1 MPLWGGRTG
10 TESECFSSTNGA
22 LILSTNGALIL
33 STNGTLIFS
42 ANGASYRSP
51 GQRPGFTNQK
61 NQSPERAA

>member
-1 MPLWGGRTG
+1 LVRGIQTDGANDR
-10 TESECFSSTNGA
+10 SANGA
-22 LILSTNGALIL
+22 LVL

-42 ANGASYRSP
+42 ANGALVFSANGAAYRSP